1 VKNKENA
8 EKADVR
14 HRVVPAPDP
23 GYAVHPENQRKPS
36 AVPPNAK
43 SDSKISMRWHR
54 KIATWVPLPL

>member
-1 VKNKENA
+1 MDSLSVKNKENA

-36 AVPPNAK
+36 AVPPK
-43 SDSKISMRWHR
+43 
-54 KIATWVPLPL
+54 ATRRSPYVNKEQFLA